1 MARYEQDGYCPFN
14 GVTNYCFS
22 KEGQDHGHEWH
33 YGLWR
38 VFGPNVV
45 FASKKANGSDDDAK
59 CESAFT
65 TDPIAEDLM
74 MGIIRANANASKI
87 QVRQLH
93 NGAKNTQKMAD
104 VQKVLAEATAPK
116 LIAKAG
122 SHYLAIIDSNGEEL
136 VVWLWDLDCML
147 D

>member
-45 FASKKANGSDDDAK
+45 FASKKD
-59 CESAFT
+59 
-65 TDPIAEDLM
+65 
-74 MGIIRANANASKI
+74 
-87 QVRQLH
+87 
-93 NGAKNTQKMAD
+93 NGATSMPS
-104 VQKVLAEATAPK
+104 V
-116 LIAKAG
+116 KAR
-122 SHYLAIIDSNGEEL
+122 SPRTPSQRI
-136 VVWLWDLDCML
+136 
-147 D
+147 